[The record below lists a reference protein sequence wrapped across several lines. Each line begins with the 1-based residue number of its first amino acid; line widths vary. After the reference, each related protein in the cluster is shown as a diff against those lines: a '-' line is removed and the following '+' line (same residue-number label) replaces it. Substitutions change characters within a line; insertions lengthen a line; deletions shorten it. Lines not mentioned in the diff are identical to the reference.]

1 MMTVFVREEDS
12 KRRIVLRNGV
22 SLRYQKMGKTYGCTK
37 SRLLHHRCNGFFL
50 NDSEL
55 SVCCTGG
62 SMVQINSVVEIWS
75 HFRRGIVYQI
85 MYFIGTFGKLSTCL

>member
-22 SLRYQKMGKTYGCTK
+22 SLRYQKMGKTHGCTK
-37 SRLLHHRCNGFFL
+37 SKLLHHRCNGFFL

-55 SVCCTGG
+55 SVCCTGD
-62 SMVQINSVVEIWS
+62 STIIKNIPFSN
-75 HFRRGIVYQI
+75 RVY
-85 MYFIGTFGKLSTCL
+85 GLTFSSFPTRNI

>member
-22 SLRYQKMGKTYGCTK
+22 SLRYQKMGKTHGCTK
-37 SRLLHHRCNGFFL
+37 SKLLHHRCNGFFL

-62 SMVQINSVVEIWS
+62 GMVRINSVHSRKYRHACEIKYS
-75 HFRRGIVYQI
+75 QGVCEIIEV
-85 MYFIGTFGKLSTCL
+85 

>member
-22 SLRYQKMGKTYGCTK
+22 SLRYQKMGKTHGCTK
-37 SRLLHHRCNGFFL
+37 SKLLHHRCNGFFL

-55 SVCCTGG
+55 SVCYTGG
-62 SMVQINSVVEIWS
+62 SMVRIKSVHSRKYRHACEIKYNQ
-75 HFRRGIVYQI
+75 GEYEII
-85 MYFIGTFGKLSTCL
+85 EG

>member
-22 SLRYQKMGKTYGCTK
+22 SLRYQKMGKMHGCTK
-37 SRLLHHRCNGFFL
+37 SKLLHHRCNGFFL

-62 SMVQINSVVEIWS
+62 SMVRINSVHSRKYRHACEIKYNQ
-75 HFRRGIVYQI
+75 GECEIIEV
-85 MYFIGTFGKLSTCL
+85 